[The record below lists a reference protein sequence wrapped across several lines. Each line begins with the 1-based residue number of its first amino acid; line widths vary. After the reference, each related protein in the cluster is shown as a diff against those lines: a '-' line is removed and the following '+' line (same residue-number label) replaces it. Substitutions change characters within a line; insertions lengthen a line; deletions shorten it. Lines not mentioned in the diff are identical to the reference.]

1 MPVAADHITERARAK
16 LNLDLLICGRRSDG
30 KHELDS
36 LVVFCELGD
45 LLHFEPARELSLAIE
60 GPFAA
65 ATAADETNLVLRAGQ
80 LLARTCGIRHG
91 AAIRLIKNLPVAAG
105 LGGGSAD
112 AAATLRG
119 LRALWDVEL
128 DDESLRELGLQ
139 LGADVP
145 VCLFSRPARMRGIGE
160 RLDPVRGLPDLPLL
174 LVNPGRPVATAAVF
188 ARVQLPDQPTLRPPL
203 RGCDGPRSCAQW
215 LAQSRNDLEPAAC
228 ALLPE
233 IATVLDEL
241 RGLSGCLLARMSGSG
256 ATCFGLFSDRGEAEA
271 AAATLRKRRPNWW
284 IAPTVALGDP
294 R

>member
-105 LGGGSAD
+105 LG
-112 AAATLRG
+112 AALPMRQRPFAACARFGTLSSTM
-119 LRALWDVEL
+119 
-128 DDESLRELGLQ
+128 SLRELGLQ